1 MHLHTKKQQQ
11 YFKEVIRL
19 HYEKGYGEQRI
30 SRIIPIGHA
39 TVSRWIA
46 IFASEKEAK
55 SVQMPKTKSKLQTH
69 PPATSTANTEFKS
82 FQDEIARLQAEL
94 NHERLRADAYN
105 EMINVAE
112 SKFKIAIRKKVG
124 AKQ

>member
-46 IFASEKEAK
+46 IFASEKDGK

-69 PPATSTANTEFKS
+69 PTATATADKEVKAFE
-82 FQDEIARLQAEL
+82 DEIARLQSAL
-94 NHERLRADAYN
+94 KHERLRADAYD

-112 SKFKIAIRKKVG
+112 SKFKIAIRKKAG